1 MGSCLSGASSAPS
14 SQNNTHYYYES
25 PYKFYNNNTHDS
37 NPELRLHRIPERIFL
52 NGSSPY
58 SSLFSKQGSKG
69 INQDAMLLWENFGS
83 MDDCVFCGVFDGHG
97 QYGHVVAKKVRDAFP
112 LKIMNEWNSHRGGDG
127 NKNNDNNN
135 NKNYNHFKMMRESFV
150 KASKSMDRELK
161 QQHSMDSY
169 GSGTTA
175 VNLIKKGQELV
186 IANVGD
192 SRAVLGTRDPDG
204 SLIALQLTTDLKP
217 NLPREAERIMMC
229 KGRVFALENEGI
241 ARLWLPNV
249 DSPGLAMARAFGDF
263 CLKDFGLISIPEVS
277 YRRLTDQ
284 DQFVVLATDGIWDV
298 MSNEQVV
305 NIVASAPRSSA
316 AKLLVESAVLA
327 WRTKLPSSKPDDCSA
342 ICLFFHPQGNS
353 SPNTNTSIVTGS
365 RESPY
370 KTKQKH
376 Q

>member
-1 MGSCLSGASSAPS
+1 
-14 SQNNTHYYYES
+14 
-25 PYKFYNNNTHDS
+25 
-37 NPELRLHRIPERIFL
+37 
-52 NGSSPY
+52 
-58 SSLFSKQGSKG
+58 
-69 INQDAMLLWENFGS
+69 

-175 VNLIKKGQELV
+175 GQELV

-316 AKLLVESAVLA
+316 AKLLVESAVQA

-365 RESPY
+365 RESTY